1 MIDFYHN
8 LLGVIRS
15 PGKTISQVMEKKKWV
30 AVFLLILT
38 VSAIATYMTYPIT
51 KAEQAKLLKNSEF
64 AARMSEDQLESLDKF
79 TPAQRLA
86 GALFPVPITAL
97 TMVIAAFFV
106 YLFFKI
112 GGAEGSYMNFFS
124 GIVHASVIDMVLGG
138 IVKSLLIISQKSILV
153 STSLSLLSPTASF
166 RSLSYL
172 LLSQFDLFSIWYLS
186 ALALGVAQFA
196 RISPRKSL
204 GITAGYF
211 LFKGIVVVAF
221 SYFTL
226 RLVGI

>member
-1 MIDFYHN
+1 
-8 LLGVIRS
+8 
-15 PGKTISQVMEKKKWV
+15 
-30 AVFLLILT
+30 
-38 VSAIATYMTYPIT
+38 MTYPVT

-64 AARMSEDQLESLDKF
+64 AARMSEEQLESLDKF

-97 TMVIAAFFV
+97 TMVLAAFFV
-106 YLFFKI
+106 YMFFKI
-112 GGAEGSYMNFFS
+112 GGTDGGYMNFFS

-172 LLSQFDLFSIWYLS
+172 LFSQFDFFSIWYLS
-186 ALALGVAQFA
+186 ALAIGIAQFA
-196 RISPRKSL
+196 KISARKSL

-211 LFKGIVVVAF
+211 LFKGTVVVAF